1 MQNTFEW
8 SINSL
13 DIVLGLVGGLAGVIW
28 PMLAM
33 VFGGYE
39 TFKFENSLIGSIYPT
54 SSQDFDPDTAVGS
67 ESTYEARNAML
78 RTVAERGKYF
88 YHYSEYFSVY
98 LLNSFCCCFLK
109 RSTCFQKRLERL
121 KRHNDASSKLADEI
135 DIVKLLYV

>member
-1 MQNTFEW
+1 MFEW

-54 SSQDFDPDTAVGS
+54 SSQDFDLNTADDS
-67 ESTYEARNAML
+67 EATY
-78 RTVAERGKYF
+78 
-88 YHYSEYFSVY
+88 
-98 LLNSFCCCFLK
+98 
-109 RSTCFQKRLERL
+109 
-121 KRHNDASSKLADEI
+121 
-135 DIVKLLYV
+135 